1 MDNTEMTG
9 ITKNADEWAAA
20 EKRAAGNAGAGR
32 EDSAVWKEKLAAYA
46 QDGDVLVSPWDE
58 KLQYE
63 GRIDF
68 SGDAGPVWVYPA
80 TYVRMRF
87 TGDRLSVVLT
97 NEHAY
102 WDNYLGY
109 LLDGKQY
116 CVKLPES
123 GTACVE
129 LVGETQERNLHL
141 PEADGEGWGSKT
153 AGTKTSGSE
162 SAGAEAAVA
171 EKVETAAAER
181 VAEAEQAEAAAA
193 AGGAAL
199 HDLLL
204 FKRQDSCH
212 MVQIHGFVGSDNLRL
227 LSCEPLPSRRIEVYG
242 DSVSAGEVSEAVAYC
257 GLPDPDHHGEYSNS
271 YYSYAWLTARRLGA
285 RLHDIAQGGI
295 ALMDGCGYFMEPQ
308 SLGMESTYDRIQ
320 YQPQILAG
328 RPAVKWDFDRY
339 RPQIVI
345 VALGQND
352 AHPADFCGEDYEG
365 EKSAA
370 WRRHYAE
377 FVRKLCRIH
386 PQAQVICMTTIL
398 GHHSNWDRAIGEMC
412 ALLQAEH
419 LPVHHFLFSNN
430 GCGTKGHI
438 RIPEAER
445 MAEELSAFI
454 DGLGEDIWRDT
465 VRLENVM
472 ERAAAGEDI
481 TVGFLGGSITQGS
494 LASEPGKCYAA
505 LTYDWW
511 RKHFPAS
518 KTKYVNAGI
527 GGTTSHFGAARVEA
541 DLLSQRPD
549 VVFVEF
555 SVNDTDEAHFMETYE
570 GLIRRI
576 WSCDWQPAIVL
587 IHNRFYNSGAT
598 AQPVHDRI
606 GRYYELPRVCVGDVL
621 YGKLQAG
628 EMKMEELTPDGLHP
642 NDKGHAMIAEMIC
655 EFLEKADAKR
665 CEKARQETLPQGKI
679 GQHGWHHQT
688 EAEWHSRN
696 HKTETVQYS
705 RNQQAEPAAQMNQVS
720 RASVWV
726 PQVTRALQ
734 ASAVSPLPAPLTR
747 NRYEHARR
755 LRAAD
760 IMSAE
765 ISGFEADPAS
775 QKGITDIFK
784 RGWTAIGN
792 GSEITFRFRASC
804 IAIQYR
810 RTIRG
815 RAPKAQVW
823 LDRAGEQEEPCMILD
838 GNFDE
843 TWGDC
848 LALETVLE
856 AETEADHALTLW
868 LIDADGAEIPFY
880 LVSLIVA

>member
-1 MDNTEMTG
+1 MDNRERTG
-9 ITKNADEWAAA
+9 AIKNM
-20 EKRAAGNAGAGR
+20 AGNAGAGR
-32 EDSAVWKEKLAAYA
+32 EDSAVWKSKLALYA
-46 QDGDVLVSPWDE
+46 QPDDVLVSPWDE

-68 SGDAGPVWVYPA
+68 SEDAGPVWVYPA
-80 TYVRMRF
+80 TYVRVRF
-87 TGDRLSVVLT
+87 TGDRLFVVLT

-129 LVGETQERNLHL
+129 LVGEAQERN
-141 PEADGEGWGSKT
+141 
-153 AGTKTSGSE
+153 
-162 SAGAEAAVA
+162 
-171 EKVETAAAER
+171 
-181 VAEAEQAEAAAA
+181 
-193 AGGAAL
+193 L

-212 MVQIHGFVGSDNLRL
+212 MVQIHGFIGSSDLQL
-227 LSCEPLPSRRIEVYG
+227 LPCEPLPSRRIEVYG

-271 YYSYAWLTARRLGA
+271 YYSYAWLTARRIGA

-308 SLGMESTYDRIQ
+308 SLGMESMYDLIQ

-339 RPQIVI
+339 RPQVVI

-352 AHPADFCGEDYEG
+352 AHPVDFCGEDYEG

-370 WRRHYAE
+370 WRKHYAE

-398 GHHSNWDRAIGEMC
+398 GHHPNWDRAIGEVC
-412 ALLQAEH
+412 GQLAKEH

-430 GCGTKGHI
+430 GCGTQGHI

-465 VRLENVM
+465 SRLQCVM

-481 TVGFLGGSITQGS
+481 TIGFLGGSITQGS
-494 LASEPGKCYAA
+494 LASEPEKCYAA
-505 LTYDWW
+505 LTFDWW
-511 RKHFPAS
+511 RNHFPAS

-527 GGTTSHFGAARVEA
+527 GGTTSHFGAARVEE

-570 GLIRRI
+570 GLVRRI

-587 IHNRFYNSGAT
+587 IHNRFYDSGAT

-606 GRYYELPRVCVGDVL
+606 GQCYELPRVCVGDVL

-655 EFLEKADAKR
+655 GFLEKVDAKR
-665 CEKARQETLPQGKI
+665 CEAARKETLSQEKTGQQG
-679 GQHGWHHQT
+679 
-688 EAEWHSRN
+688 RN
-696 HKTETVQYS
+696 
-705 RNQQAEPAAQMNQVS
+705 RQAEA
-720 RASVWV
+720 
-726 PQVTRALQ
+726 
-734 ASAVSPLPAPLTR
+734 APLTR

-760 IMSAE
+760 ITPAE
-765 ISGFEADPAS
+765 ISGFEADPAP
-775 QKGITDIFK
+775 QQGITDIFK
-784 RGWTAIGN
+784 RGWIAIGN

-815 RAPKAQVW
+815 RAPKAQIW
-823 LDRAGEQEEPCMILD
+823 LDRAGTQEEPCMILD

-848 LALETVLE
+848 LALETILE
-856 AETEADHALTLW
+856 AETEADHTLTLR
-868 LIDADGAEIPFY
+868 LIDADGAVIPFY

>member
-1 MDNTEMTG
+1 MDNRERTG
-9 ITKNADEWAAA
+9 AINNAAGRAEEGREAAGNA
-20 EKRAAGNAGAGR
+20 ETGRVAAGNAGAER
-32 EDSAVWKEKLAAYA
+32 EDSAVWKSKISSYA
-46 QDGDVLVSPWDE
+46 QPGDVLISPWDE
-58 KLQYE
+58 LLQYE

-87 TGDRLSVVLT
+87 IGDRLSVVLT

-123 GTACVE
+123 GTASVE
-129 LVGETQERNLHL
+129 FAPV
-141 PEADGEGWGSKT
+141 
-153 AGTKTSGSE
+153 
-162 SAGAEAAVA
+162 GAEAA
-171 EKVETAAAER
+171 AAER
-181 VAEAEQAEAAAA
+181 TETTAEEMVAEAEQAEAAAA
-193 AGGAAL
+193 AGGAAV
-199 HDLLL
+199 HNLLL

-212 MVQIHGFVGSDNLRL
+212 MVQIHGFIGSGDLQL
-227 LSCEPLPSRRIEVYG
+227 LPCEPLPSRRIEVYG
-242 DSVSAGEVSEAVAYC
+242 DSVSAGEVSEAIAYC

-308 SLGMESTYDRIQ
+308 SLGMESTYDLIQ

-328 RPAVKWDFDRY
+328 RPAVKWDFGRY
-339 RPQIVI
+339 RPQVVI

-352 AHPADFCGEDYEG
+352 AHPIDFCGGDYEG

-370 WRRHYAE
+370 WREHYAE

-398 GHHSNWDRAIGEMC
+398 GHHPNWDRAIGEVC
-412 ALLQAEH
+412 GQLAKEQ

-430 GCGTKGHI
+430 GCGTQGHI

-465 VRLENVM
+465 SRLQRVM

-505 LTYDWW
+505 LTFDWW
-511 RKHFPAS
+511 RNHFPAS

-570 GLIRRI
+570 GLVRRI
-576 WSCDWQPAIVL
+576 LSCDWQPAIVL
-587 IHNRFYNSGAT
+587 IHNRFYDSGAT
-598 AQPVHDRI
+598 AQPVHDQI

-655 EFLEKADAKR
+655 AFLEKVDAKR
-665 CEKARQETLPQGKI
+665 CEKARKEILSQEKTRQQG
-679 GQHGWHHQT
+679 G
-688 EAEWHSRN
+688 N
-696 HKTETVQYS
+696 Y
-705 RNQQAEPAAQMNQVS
+705 QAE
-720 RASVWV
+720 
-726 PQVTRALQ
+726 TE
-734 ASAVSPLPAPLTR
+734 PLTR

-760 IMSAE
+760 ITPAE
-765 ISGFEADPAS
+765 ISGFEADPTP
-775 QKGITDIFK
+775 QQGITDIFK

-804 IAIQYR
+804 IAVQYR

-823 LDRAGEQEEPCMILD
+823 LDRAGTQEEPRMILD

-848 LALETVLE
+848 LALEPVLE
-856 AETEADHALTLW
+856 AEAESDHTLTLR
-868 LIDADGAEIPFY
+868 IVDADGAEIPFY

>member
-1 MDNTEMTG
+1 MDNRERTG
-9 ITKNADEWAAA
+9 AIKNAAGRA
-20 EKRAAGNAGAGR
+20 EEGRRTAWNAGAGREEATGNAGAGR
-32 EDSAVWKEKLAAYA
+32 EDSAVWKSKLESYA
-46 QDGDVLVSPWDE
+46 QPGDVLVSPWDE
-58 KLQYE
+58 LLQYE

-87 TGDRLSVVLT
+87 IGDRLSVVLT

-129 LVGETQERNLHL
+129 FVA
-141 PEADGEGWGSKT
+141 P
-153 AGTKTSGSE
+153 
-162 SAGAEAAVA
+162 AGAEAAAA
-171 EKVETAAAER
+171 EKAEAAAAEKTEAAVAER
-181 VAEAEQAEAAAA
+181 VAEAEQAEVAAA
-193 AGGAAL
+193 AGSAAASGAAV

-212 MVQIHGFVGSDNLRL
+212 MVQIHGFIGSPGLQL
-227 LSCEPLPSRRIEVYG
+227 LSCEPLPARRIEIYG
-242 DSVSAGEVSEAVAYC
+242 DSVSAGEVSEAVDYC

-308 SLGMESTYDRIQ
+308 SLGMERTYDLIQ

-328 RPAVKWDFDRY
+328 RPAVKWDFGRY
-339 RPQIVI
+339 RPQVVI

-352 AHPADFCGEDYEG
+352 AHPVDFCGEDYEG

-398 GHHSNWDRAIGEMC
+398 GHHPNWDRAIGEVC
-412 ALLQAEH
+412 AQLAKEQ

-430 GCGTKGHI
+430 GCGTQGHI

-465 VRLENVM
+465 SRLQRVM
-472 ERAAAGEDI
+472 ERAAAGENI

-505 LTYDWW
+505 LTFDWW
-511 RKHFPAS
+511 RNHFPAS
-518 KTKYVNAGI
+518 KAKYVNAGI

-570 GLIRRI
+570 GLVRRI
-576 WSCDWQPAIVL
+576 LSCDWRPAIVL
-587 IHNRFYNSGAT
+587 IHNRFYDSGAA

-655 EFLEKADAKR
+655 AFLEKADEKR
-665 CEKARQETLPQGKI
+665 REEARKETLSQEKI
-679 GQHGWHHQT
+679 GQHGWNHQT
-688 EAEWHSRN
+688 EAEQHSL
-696 HKTETVQYS
+696 KQQTETKQYS
-705 RNQQAEPAAQMNQVS
+705 PNSQAD
-720 RASVWV
+720 R
-726 PQVTRALQ
+726 T
-734 ASAVSPLPAPLTR
+734 PLTR

-760 IMSAE
+760 ITPAE
-765 ISGFEADPAS
+765 ISGFEADPAP
-775 QKGITDIFK
+775 QQGITDIFK

-823 LDRAGEQEEPCMILD
+823 LDRAGTQVEPRMILD

-856 AETEADHALTLW
+856 AEEEADHTLTLRI
-868 LIDADGAEIPFY
+868 IDADGAVIPFY